1 MSRERKA
8 ALFAEYK
15 EVFLLLL
22 FRVNVPPKT
31 LQFIGYYYSSFL
43 YMTSKKKSYVNEK
56 PCTHKSYTEDMII

>member
-1 MSRERKA
+1 MSRETKA

-43 YMTSKKKSYVNEK
+43 YMTSKKKK
-56 PCTHKSYTEDMII
+56 LRQ

>member
-1 MSRERKA
+1 MSRETKA
-8 ALFAEYK
+8 GLFAEYK

-43 YMTSKKKSYVNEK
+43 YMTSNKKVTSMKNLAHQ
-56 PCTHKSYTEDMII
+56 TF